1 MTLDEILNEANE
13 KAIIVAKKINSDK
26 KEKEPVGFHSLFKES
41 VKMAEH
47 IKYHAEKGFFPAE
60 LFKHRSPNQTQKEAD
75 YIEKN
80 FKQHTLPVYVDYRNT
95 ITRPFGDGNW
105 NIEYKD
111 EKDLYVSNDL
121 SFKNYVENELP
132 IYGSV
137 ENFVKFVLPDI
148 KSIDANGF
156 LGVRP
161 KDIPLKLTEENEY
174 VIDEDRL
181 YEPTIFYYPSE
192 RVIDYKQNYY
202 YMFMATEKSSVIVN
216 GKTKKEGFVFELY
229 TETGVYFLIQYG
241 EKLKYNF
248 KIELFFEYDLPEIP
262 VKQLMGI
269 PKLIDTQI
277 LWQSPFIYATDLLD
291 VALVN
296 ANWLQASIN
305 SCVFPVKVMYGQRCD
320 FKDSEGKMC
329 MEGKIIL
336 ETGTERLCPSCY
348 GSGLKSRLSP
358 LGTLLLN
365 PTTKFEDGEDKST
378 QAPLQYISPEIH
390 TLEFIS
396 SKVDTDIDKAR
407 KILHLQTSNSE
418 VKGSENMTATGM
430 AIDSKSM
437 YAFIKPISDQIFML
451 YEWSLKN
458 IGMQRYNTDFVEP
471 SLSYPKTFDFKSAED
486 YLFDISEAI
495 KNNLPPSFID
505 TLLMSYLNA
514 YYGDNVTT
522 TDIFTLIRNVDR
534 LFSLSQDEINMKSA
548 RGTIAKWEDILHT
561 SIIQYITEEIGLDES
576 FLEKDFEY
584 KKAKLIDRAKEKESE
599 INDKQVND
607 IYNSLPTIEPIE

>member
-1 MTLDEILNEANE
+1 MTLEEILIEANE
-13 KAIIVAKKINSDK
+13 KAISTAKKINSDK
-26 KEKEPVGFHSLFKES
+26 KDKGVIGLHDLYKDSVG
-41 VKMAEH
+41 MAEH
-47 IKYHAEKGFFPAE
+47 IKYHAEKGCYPNE
-60 LFKHRSPNQTQKEAD
+60 LFAHRSPNQTEAEAM
-75 YIEKN
+75 YIKNN

-105 NIEYKD
+105 NIEYKE
-111 EKDLYVSNDL
+111 EKDLYNANNL

-137 ENFVKFVLPDI
+137 ENFVKFILPDI

-161 KDIPLKLTEENEY
+161 KDIPLKLNSENEY
-174 VIDEDRL
+174 IIDEDRL

-192 RVIDYKQNYY
+192 SVIDYKQNYY
-202 YMFMATEKSSVIVN
+202 YLFLAKDKSNVLVN
-216 GKTKKEGFVFELY
+216 GKTKKEGCVFELY
-229 TETGVYFLIQYG
+229 TETGVYFLIQEG
-241 EKLKYNF
+241 EKLKYTF

-262 VKQLMGI
+262 VNQLMGI
-269 PKLIDTQI
+269 PKLIDSQI

-320 FKDSEGKMC
+320 FKDADNKPC
-329 MEGKIIL
+329 QEGKIFL
-336 ETGTERLCPSCY
+336 DGGQERICPSCY

-365 PTTKFEDGEDKST
+365 PTTKFEEGEDKSS

-396 SKVDTDIDKAR
+396 SKVDTDIQKAR
-407 KILHLQTSNSE
+407 QILHLQTSNTQ
-418 VKGSENMTATGM
+418 VKGSEEKTATGM
-430 AIDSKSM
+430 AIDVKSM

-471 SLSYPKTFDFKSAED
+471 TLTYPKTFDFKSAED
-486 YLFDISEAI
+486 YLADISEAI

-505 TLLMSYLNA
+505 SLLMNYLNA
-514 YYGDNVTT
+514 YYGDNVAT
-522 TDIFTLIRNVDR
+522 TDIFAMIRKVDR
-534 LFSLSQDEINMKSA
+534 LFSLSQDEINMKINK
-548 RGTIAKWEDILHT
+548 GTVSKWEDILHT
-561 SIIQYITEEIGLDES
+561 SIIQFIDNEINLDAD
-576 FLEKDFEY
+576 FLLKDFEY
-584 KKAKLIDRAKEKESE
+584 KSTKLIEKAKSIDDE
-599 INDKQVND
+599 ISSKAVND
-607 IYNSLPTIEPIE
+607 IYNSIVE

>member
-1 MTLDEILNEANE
+1 MTIDEILKEAND
-13 KAIIVAKKINSDK
+13 KAILTAKKINSDK
-26 KEKEPVGFHSLFKES
+26 KDKDALGLHDLYKES
-41 VKMAEH
+41 VEMAEH
-47 IKYHAEKGFFPAE
+47 IKFHAEKGYFPKE
-60 LFKHRSPNQTQKEAD
+60 LFKHRSPNQTEKEAE

-80 FKQHTLPVYVDYRNT
+80 YKQHTLPVYVDYRNT

-105 NIEYKD
+105 SIEYKE
-111 EKDLYVSNDL
+111 EKDLYVNSNL
-121 SFKNYVENELP
+121 SFKKYVETELP

-137 ENFVKFVLPDI
+137 ENFVKFILPDI

-161 KDIPLKLTEENEY
+161 KDIPLKLNSENEY
-174 VIDEDRL
+174 IIDEDRL

-202 YMFMATEKSSVIVN
+202 YMFLATEKSTVTSN
-216 GKTKKEGFVFELY
+216 GKLKKEGIVFEIY
-229 TETGVYFLIQYG
+229 TETGVYFLIQFG
-241 EKLKYNF
+241 EKLKYTF
-248 KIELFFEYDLPEIP
+248 KAELFFEYDLEEIP

-320 FKDSEGKMC
+320 FKDSEGHQC
-329 MEGKIIL
+329 IEGKIIL
-336 ETGTERLCPSCY
+336 EHGQDRLCPSCY

-365 PTTKFEDGEDKST
+365 PTTKFEEGEDKST

-396 SKVDTDIDKAR
+396 SKVDTDIQKAR
-407 KILHLQTSNSE
+407 QILHLQTSNSN

-430 AIDSKSM
+430 AIDVKSM

-471 SLSYPKTFDFKSAED
+471 SLTYPKTFDFKSAED
-486 YLFDISEAI
+486 YLYDISEAV

-505 TLLMSYLNA
+505 SLLMSYLNA
-514 YYGDNVTT
+514 YYGDNVVT
-522 TDIFTLIRNVDR
+522 TDVFALIRKVDR
-534 LFSLSQDEINMKSA
+534 LFSLSQDEINMKLNK
-548 RGTIAKWEDILHT
+548 GTIAKWEDVLHT
-561 SIIQYITEEIGLDES
+561 SIIQFIDAEMNLDAD
-576 FLEKDFEY
+576 FLLKDFDY
-584 KKAKLIDRAKEKESE
+584 KSKKLIDKAKEIENEISSKEV
-599 INDKQVND
+599 DD
-607 IYNSLPTIEPIE
+607 IYNSIVE